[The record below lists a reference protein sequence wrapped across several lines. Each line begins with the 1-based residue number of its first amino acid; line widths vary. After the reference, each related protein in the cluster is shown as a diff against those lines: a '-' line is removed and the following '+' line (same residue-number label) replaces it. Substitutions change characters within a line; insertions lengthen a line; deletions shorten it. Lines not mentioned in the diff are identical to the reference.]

1 MISSLPTK
9 NFVTLPNGKCPVFSQ
24 KVDEISKSEVHQTF
38 SNFSSL
44 IDEYLGIAFKA
55 YYFVLIAMQKK
66 IQCKSI

>member
-9 NFVTLPNGKCPVFSQ
+9 NFVTLPNGKGPVFSP

-44 IDEYLGIAFKA
+44 IDEYLGIQS
-55 YYFVLIAMQKK
+55 YFLLIAMQKK